1 MGNCFSDLEGGK
13 QAVGA
18 AQLRSTAAAT
28 SNNNNGGHN
37 DAVEF
42 FYRSRGLHPLF
53 TQVEVIVFVIILFSV
68 PHTGPKYEQFSQSSD
83 LFIFEFAI
91 SKFANRRLML
101 KIRI

>member
-18 AQLRSTAAAT
+18 AQLRPTAAAT

-53 TQVEVIVFVIILFSV
+53 TQIELSLSASNLIDRDFTSKVFLPVDNLYV
-68 PHTGPKYEQFSQSSD
+68 
-83 LFIFEFAI
+83 
-91 SKFANRRLML
+91 
-101 KIRI
+101 